1 MNITNYLTQLVI
13 PVNFAVVLLLIATL
27 FLLFKKRKPAVI
39 VILTA
44 SAWTL
49 FWSLPIASIWLGG
62 HLENRFPYGTA
73 AHTPTAD
80 AIVVLGGQTAN
91 GRQNWFEQYD
101 PKKITTRIHRGAE
114 LYSAQR
120 APLILVSGAA
130 LDGGTS
136 EAQTMARYLINESVP
151 EQDIVIEEESYTTRE
166 NAIYSAKK
174 LKAYEAK
181 HVLLVT
187 SALHMAR
194 AMATFEKQGVTVI
207 AAPVAPQI
215 TRPNDSWHAIWKPNC
230 QTLNASR
237 SIIKE
242 YVGLLI
248 YWLRGWI

>member
-1 MNITNYLTQLVI
+1 MSVTNYLTQLVI
-13 PVNFAVVLLLIATL
+13 PVNFAAVLLLIATL
-27 FLLFKKRKPAVI
+27 LLLFKKRKPALII
-39 VILTA
+39 VLTA
-44 SAWTL
+44 SAWTF

-62 HLENRFPYGTA
+62 HLENRFSYEA
-73 AHTPTAD
+73 ATHTPAAD

-91 GRQNWFEQYD
+91 GRQNWFEEYD
-101 PKKITTRIHRGAE
+101 PKKITTRIDRGAE
-114 LYSAQR
+114 LYTAQR

-136 EAQTMARYLINESVP
+136 EAQTMARYLMNEGVP

-174 LKAYEAK
+174 LKTHKAN

-194 AMATFEKQGVTVI
+194 AMASFEKQGVTVI

-215 TRPNDSWHAIWKPNC
+215 TRPNDSWYAIWKPSY

-248 YWLRGWI
+248 YWLRGWT